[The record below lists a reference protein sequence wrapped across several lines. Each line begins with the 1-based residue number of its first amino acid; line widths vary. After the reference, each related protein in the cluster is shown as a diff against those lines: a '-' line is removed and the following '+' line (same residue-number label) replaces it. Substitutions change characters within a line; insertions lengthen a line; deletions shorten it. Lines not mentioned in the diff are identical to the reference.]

1 MTPPP
6 RNRHDWSLFLDV
18 DGTLLEIAETPG
30 GVHVSDSLK
39 ELLLRE
45 TRMRAGALALVSGR
59 SLADLD
65 VLFAP
70 LRLIASGQHGLERRD
85 IHGRVSRANISTQS
99 LQQAR
104 ILLKE
109 VAATHRGLLL
119 EDKGTALALHYRLA
133 PELEAFAYAA
143 IAKAAEHTPD
153 FHVQPGKC
161 VWELKPRAVS
171 KGTAIRDFMAE
182 APFAGRIPVF
192 AGDDFTDEE
201 GFKIVNELG
210 GISILVGKPRD
221 TLARFGL
228 GGVSEVMEW
237 MGNSE

>member
-1 MTPPP
+1 
-6 RNRHDWSLFLDV
+6 
-18 DGTLLEIAETPG
+18 LLEIAATPG
-30 GVHVSDSLK
+30 SVYVSDSLK
-39 ELLLRE
+39 DLLLRE
-45 TRMRAGALALVSGR
+45 TQLRKGALALVSGR

-70 LRLIASGQHGLERRD
+70 LRLVACGQHGLERRD
-85 IHGRVSRANISTQS
+85 VHGRVSRANISTQS
-99 LQQAR
+99 LQLAR
-104 ILLKE
+104 TLLE
-109 VAATHRGLLL
+109 QVAAAHSGLLL
-119 EDKGTALALHYRLA
+119 EDKGSALALHYRLA
-133 PELEAFAYAA
+133 PELEALAYAA
-143 IAKAAEHTPD
+143 IVKAAEHTPD

-182 APFAGRIPVF
+182 APFAGRVPVF

-228 GGVSEVMEW
+228 AGVSEVLEW
-237 MGNSE
+237 MGLS